1 MDTKNK
7 HIKEIIEKN
16 YNNKL
21 NIRFEE
27 ILLQEEQFYD
37 FTNIIKKIY
46 NNKKLTDADL
56 NKLFFLFLFSTIT
69 ILFIYEIYNFLYLE

>member
-46 NNKKLTDADL
+46 NKKKLTDADL